1 MFKKIWLNQ
10 RLLKLVAPT
19 EVEATAEK
27 KPEETGA
34 EVKAEGKEGK
44 KVEFKEVLLVAD
56 ENGKEVEIGTPVVKG
71 KKVSGAIVNQ
81 FRDDK
86 ITVIKYKAKSRY
98 RRKKGHRQHKTLVKI
113 ESIA

>member
-1 MFKKIWLNQ
+1 MAKLAIIKTGGKQYKVKEGDKIDIE
-10 RLLKLVAPT
+10 KL
-19 EVEATAEK
+19 
-27 KPEETGA
+27 
-34 EVKAEGKEGK
+34 EGKEGK